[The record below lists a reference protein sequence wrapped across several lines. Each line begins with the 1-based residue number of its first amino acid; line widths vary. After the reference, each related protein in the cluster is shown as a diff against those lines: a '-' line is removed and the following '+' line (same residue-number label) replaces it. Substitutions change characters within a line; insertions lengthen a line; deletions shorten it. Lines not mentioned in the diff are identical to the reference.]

1 MESVEKKVMEAI
13 VGIVGELR
21 RTSVVLEANLR
32 DDLDFDCMSFLLLSF
47 DLGIDVEDLSKAK
60 TVQDVVVLCK
70 Q

>member
-1 MESVEKKVMEAI
+1 MESVEKKVIEAI
-13 VGIVGELR
+13 VAIVGELR
-21 RTSVVLEANLR
+21 RTSVVLGANLK
-32 DDLDFDCMSFLLLSF
+32 DDLDFDCVCFLLLSF